1 MYLWGRRGL
10 TADIPSE
17 RKSIC
22 ISQQSHYDAYVYICV
37 CMLEIALALI
47 AFTSLEEGAV
57 RALAQMSL
65 LSEEKQ

>member
-1 MYLWGRRGL
+1 
-10 TADIPSE
+10 
-17 RKSIC
+17 
-22 ISQQSHYDAYVYICV
+22 
-37 CMLEIALALI
+37 MLEIALALI